1 MKQNHVADWMT
12 QNPISIEESA
22 SIIEAI
28 HLLKENNIRRLPVM
42 RDGQV
47 AGVVTEK
54 MILRFSPGNA
64 TSLDTWE
71 VHYLLSKTPVKQ
83 AMNPNPHIVRPE
95 TDIRDA
101 AKLLH
106 DRKLNGVL
114 VLNSSGKLV
123 GIFTTTNALEA
134 LIHLC
139 DADRPMGSA
148 RAGARAE
155 SDPTSRH

>member
-1 MKQNHVADWMT
+1 MKKTHVADWMT
-12 QNPISIEESA
+12 KNLITIAEDA

-28 HLLKENNIRRLPVM
+28 HLLKEKNIRRLPVM
-42 RDGQV
+42 RHGKI

-54 MILRFSPGNA
+54 MLLSFSPGKSSA
-64 TSLDTWE
+64 LDAWE
-71 VHYLLSKTPVKQ
+71 AHYLLSKTPVRD
-83 AMNPNPHIVRPE
+83 AMNSNPHMVTPQ

-114 VLNSSGKLV
+114 VVNENRDLV

-134 LIHLC
+134 LM
-139 DADRPMGSA
+139 AVAS
-148 RAGARAE
+148 
-155 SDPTSRH
+155 